1 MGFRQMVQSV
11 AGLAREHESWA
22 WWHLFI
28 IPVPGRQRQ
37 TDPYVAELVSPRPVR
52 NLVSEEQDG

>member
-1 MGFRQMVQSV
+1 MEFRQMVQSV
-11 AGLAREHESWA
+11 ACLACKHEIWA

-37 TDPYVAELVSPRPVR
+37 TDPCVAELVSPRPV
-52 NLVSEEQDG
+52 G